1 MHDVIHQEFRKMT
14 DTDRLIKVFSS
25 TVGRELN
32 REDLSGGD
40 LIGSLG
46 LNSIDAL
53 QLLIQVETEFGFSIE
68 DNELSIELV
77 NSLERLEAFVADKT
91 QARVG

>member
-1 MHDVIHQEFRKMT
+1 MT

-25 TVGRELN
+25 TVGRELS

-40 LIGSLG
+40 LIGTLG

-91 QARVG
+91 QARVV

>member
-1 MHDVIHQEFRKMT
+1 MT

-91 QARVG
+91 QARIG

>member
-91 QARVG
+91 QARIG

>member
-1 MHDVIHQEFRKMT
+1 MT

-25 TVGRELN
+25 TVGRELS

-40 LIGSLG
+40 LIGTLG

-53 QLLIQVETEFGFSIE
+53 QLLIQVEIEFGFSIE

-91 QARVG
+91 QARKNRTTREFV

>member
-1 MHDVIHQEFRKMT
+1 MT

-25 TVGRELN
+25 TVGRELS

-40 LIGSLG
+40 LIGTLG

-91 QARVG
+91 QAQVV

>member
-1 MHDVIHQEFRKMT
+1 MT

-25 TVGRELN
+25 TVGRELS

-40 LIGSLG
+40 LIGTLG

-77 NSLERLEAFVADKT
+77 NSLERLEAFVTDKT
-91 QARVG
+91 QARVV

>member
-1 MHDVIHQEFRKMT
+1 MT
-14 DTDRLIKVFSS
+14 DTDRLINVFSA
-25 TVGRELN
+25 TVGRHLS
-32 REDLSGGD
+32 REDLSGGN
-40 LIGSLG
+40 LIASLG

-77 NSLERLEAFVADKT
+77 NSLERLETFVAQKQ
-91 QARVG
+91 QAQAV

>member
-1 MHDVIHQEFRKMT
+1 MT

>member
-1 MHDVIHQEFRKMT
+1 MT

-25 TVGRELN
+25 TVGRELS
-32 REDLSGGD
+32 REDLAGGD
-40 LIGSLG
+40 LIGTLG

-91 QARVG
+91 QARVV